1 MAQGKLIPISE
12 PSSEMRNE
20 LYKVYESVFNSKLSQ
35 SKKEGLIDAIFM
47 WETWSWRVRGI
58 SYDALRVI
66 KDHDFRPKPKGLV
79 RGHVVDRV
87 TTRRNLLKNILNR
100 EEWWKKFWKNDK
112 TEIVTREENNTGQK
126 STIIE
131 IDYSKGYFANA
142 GKEGFKFRKT
152 IEGEMCRELW
162 DENSD
167 LILGTSGVHN

>member
-1 MAQGKLIPISE
+1 M
-12 PSSEMRNE
+12 
-20 LYKVYESVFNSKLSQ
+20 
-35 SKKEGLIDAIFM
+35 
-47 WETWSWRVRGI
+47 
-58 SYDALRVI
+58 
-66 KDHDFRPKPKGLV
+66 

-142 GKEGFKFRKT
+142 GKVGFKFRKT